1 MYSACVVLFCYL
13 CRVCLYHIFLHYLI
27 NSTNIGQKGM
37 EYRMY
42 VSIFF
47 YNFCE
52 TIFIL
57 KKIEYHISIN
67 VHMSS
72 CKVLVILSDFNET

>member
-1 MYSACVVLFCYL
+1 
-13 CRVCLYHIFLHYLI
+13 
-27 NSTNIGQKGM
+27 M